1 MGDLSPL
8 SNREE
13 AVIMGGAEPAQ
24 PMINIDGVS
33 KHYIVRGGDGGDKS
47 KSIVALDKVNATIAR
62 GEFISL
68 LGPSGCGK
76 TTLLRIAAGLTH
88 CSEGSL
94 SIGGQL
100 VTGPRKDGC
109 MVFQHFGL
117 LPWRKVLANVEFPLE
132 LDGVPSSQRRDRAMA
147 LLELVGLTKY
157 ASHYPHELSGGMQQ
171 RVAIARALMREP
183 KVLFMEIGRAHV

>member
-1 MGDLSPL
+1 
-8 SNREE
+8 
-13 AVIMGGAEPAQ
+13 
-24 PMINIDGVS
+24 MINIDGVS

-100 VTGPRKDGC
+100 VTGDRKS
-109 MVFQHFGL
+109 V
-117 LPWRKVLANVEFPLE
+117 VEGKSVSVRVDL
-132 LDGVPSSQRRDRAMA
+132 GGRRIIKKKKK
-147 LLELVGLTKY
+147 TK
-157 ASHYPHELSGGMQQ
+157 
-171 RVAIARALMREP
+171 
-183 KVLFMEIGRAHV
+183 K

>member
-68 LGPSGCGK
+68 LGPSGCGQ
-76 TTLLRIAAGLTH
+76 TTFFRIAAGLPHLRSEQH
-88 CSEGSL
+88 CLGQKCVSNGRTRGSPY
-94 SIGGQL
+94 S
-100 VTGPRKDGC
+100 
-109 MVFQHFGL
+109 
-117 LPWRKVLANVEFPLE
+117 
-132 LDGVPSSQRRDRAMA
+132 
-147 LLELVGLTKY
+147 
-157 ASHYPHELSGGMQQ
+157 
-171 RVAIARALMREP
+171 
-183 KVLFMEIGRAHV
+183 